1 MTETRKPW
9 RGVHVATALPFNE
22 DFSVDFDAYAEH
34 VRFLANA
41 GCDGVAPNGSLGEYQ
56 TLSEEERGRV
66 ISTAVEAAPEGF
78 TVMAGVGA
86 YSALQSVKW
95 AEQAAEAGAS
105 SLMLLPPNAY
115 RANEDEV
122 VEHYRRV
129 AAVGLPIVAYNNP
142 IDTKVDLTPQLIAR
156 LHGEGLIV
164 GVKEFTGDVRR
175 AYEIKELAPEV
186 DLLIGTDD
194 TVVEMGLAG
203 AVGWVAGYPNAIP
216 ESTLE
221 LYRLSTSGDVA
232 DLARARTSAAP
243 TRSRNLPR
251 RWTCSSVPTT
261 PSSKWAWPV
270 PWAGWPATRTPSRS
284 PHLSC
289 TASPPRATFLLALPA
304 PLGQQDRIRP
314 GHQAVHGHR
323 GPAGRSVPPPA
334 RPPERSSPGRSYQG
348 HRSSPR
354 QGLQISKT
362 KGLGPSSTAVTC
374 LRDLVAAV
382 NGDNRTRRIPV
393 LRKGAHRERSHRVG
407 RPATEAVHI
416 VRV

>member
-9 RGVHVATALPFNE
+9 HGVHVATALPFKE
-22 DFSVDFDAYAEH
+22 DSSVDFDAYAEH

-86 YSALQSVKW
+86 YGGLQSVKW
-95 AEQAAEAGAS
+95 AEQAAEAGAA

-115 RANEDEV
+115 RANDDEV
-122 VEHYRRV
+122 VDHYRRV

-232 DLARARTSAAP
+232 DLARAREIYTDLHS
-243 TRSRNLPR
+243 LL
-251 RWTCSSVPTT
+251 RWD
-261 PSSKWAWPV
+261 SKTEFV
-270 PWAGWPATRTPSRS
+270 QSIK
-284 PHLSC
+284 LSMDIVGLRGGAC
-289 TASPPRATFLLALPA
+289 RPPRG
-304 PLGQQDRIRP
+304 PLSEAA
-314 GHQAVHGHR
+314 H
-323 GPAGRSVPPPA
+323 
-334 RPPERSSPGRSYQG
+334 
-348 HRSSPR
+348 
-354 QGLQISKT
+354 
-362 KGLGPSSTAVTC
+362 
-374 LRDLVAAV
+374 AAV
-382 NGDNRTRRIPV
+382 VKD
-393 LRKGAHRERSHRVG
+393 
-407 RPATEAVHI
+407 TEAALAKGYK
-416 VRV
+416 